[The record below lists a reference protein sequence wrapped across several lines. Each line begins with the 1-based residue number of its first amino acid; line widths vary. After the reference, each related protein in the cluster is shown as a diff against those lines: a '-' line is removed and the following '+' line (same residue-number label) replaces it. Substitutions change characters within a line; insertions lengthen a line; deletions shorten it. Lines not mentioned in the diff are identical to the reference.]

1 MSRRILPVVLLALG
15 IALPVAADQPAP
27 ESAAKSGATSAAPAP
42 SKEEAEMMAK
52 WQAAMTPGPEH
63 AKLNPMAGTFTS
75 NVKMWMAPDAPPTE
89 STGTTE
95 SRWILGNR
103 FLQQTHH
110 GSMMGEPFE
119 GHGITGYDN
128 VQKKYVGT
136 WIDSMGTGIM
146 TSTGTAG
153 ADGKTLS
160 FTAEMWDPMTGKVSK
175 ARELVTIDSNDKHR
189 FEMWGTDPQTKKE
202 YKVLE
207 IVYTRMAVAEGN

>member
-1 MSRRILPVVLLALG
+1 MSRRLLPVVLLALG
-15 IALPVAADQPAP
+15 IAPAFADQPP
-27 ESAAKSGATSAAPAP
+27 ESAAKPGSAAPAP

-63 AKLNPMAGTFTS
+63 ARLNPLTGSFTT
-75 NVKMWMAPDAPPTE
+75 NVKMWMAPDAPATE

-95 SRWILGNR
+95 NRWILGNR
-103 FLQQTHH
+103 FLQQHH
-110 GSMMGEPFE
+110 RGTMMGEPFE
-119 GHGITGYDN
+119 GHGLTGYDN

-136 WIDSMGTGIM
+136 WIDNMGTGIM

-160 FTAEMWDPMTGKVSK
+160 FTAEMWDPMTGEISKV
-175 ARELVTIDSNDKHR
+175 RELITIDSNDKHR

-207 IVYTRMAVAEGN
+207 IAYTRVAVAEGR